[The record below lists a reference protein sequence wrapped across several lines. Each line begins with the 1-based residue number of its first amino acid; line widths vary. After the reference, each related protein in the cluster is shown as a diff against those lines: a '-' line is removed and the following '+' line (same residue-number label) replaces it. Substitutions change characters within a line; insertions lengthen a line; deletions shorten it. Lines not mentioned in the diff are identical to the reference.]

1 MSFPSRI
8 GEPAGNTSPEEL
20 MAASHASCYAMALNA
35 TVGRKGGSI
44 GHTLVT
50 ATIVADKGDAG
61 IKLTTSKLKVVA
73 ENLQGIEKAQFNEVA
88 REAESK
94 CPISN
99 ALRGSL
105 QIELETEVEV
115 DASAQPLDKIL
126 MRPGGQE
133 DPDRRNLAASRFGT
147 AGVLGS
153 RRSRHSGS
161 VQ

>member
-1 MSFPSRI
+1 MATFSRTVTVDWAGSIMEGKGDVKAGTGAFTLPVSFPSRI
-8 GEPAGNTSPEEL
+8 AEKGNTTSPEEL

-44 GHTLVT
+44 GRTHVT
-50 ATIVADKGDAG
+50 ATIVADKSDAG

-73 ENLQGIEKAQFNEVA
+73 EGLQGIERGQFAEVA

-105 QIELETEVEV
+105 SIELETDV
-115 DASAQPLDKIL
+115 
-126 MRPGGQE
+126 R
-133 DPDRRNLAASRFGT
+133 
-147 AGVLGS
+147 
-153 RRSRHSGS
+153 
-161 VQ
+161 